1 MTDTGCA
8 PLLEVSGLTKTYGEF
23 KLDGVNLAV
32 EPGSI
37 VGLVG
42 TNGAGK
48 TTLIKAL
55 LGLVKPDGGQAKL
68 FGRPMW
74 ENGNPRAIAQ
84 EAAQVKERVG
94 VVFDGVSFP
103 GELRVRD
110 VARVMPAAY
119 RAWDATL
126 FGSYLERFGLDGRKR
141 VKELSRGMGM
151 KLMLACALSHAA
163 DLLILDEATAGLDP
177 MAREEILGI
186 LRDFMVG
193 GEGRGILLATHITS
207 DLEHIADY
215 VVCLDA
221 GKLAFSLEKDAISD
235 VAGIARC
242 RVAEFEQVLDAGGFE
257 GARFVRNSLNIDVL
271 VPDRRAFARAFPHIA
286 LDRADIESYMSLT
299 LKGEPIES
307 AYGSAHH

>member
-1 MTDTGCA
+1 MTGTACA
-8 PLLEVSGLTKTYGEF
+8 PLLEASGLTKTYGDF

-32 EPGSI
+32 EPGAI

-48 TTLIKAL
+48 TTLIKSL
-55 LGLVKPDGGQAKL
+55 LGLVRPDGGQAKL
-68 FGRPMW
+68 FDRPMW
-74 ENGNPRAIAQ
+74 EGSGSQAAAR

-119 RAWDATL
+119 RSWDAAL

-186 LRDFMVG
+186 LRNFMAG

-215 VVCLDA
+215 VACLDA
-221 GKLAFSLEKDAISD
+221 GKLVFSLEKDAISD
-235 VAGIARC
+235 MAGIARC
-242 RVAEFEQVLDAGGFE
+242 RTAEFGQVLEAGGFE
-257 GARFVRNSLNIDVL
+257 GARFVRNSMNIDVL
-271 VPDRRAFARAFPHIA
+271 VPDRRAFARVFPDIA
-286 LDRADIESYMSLT
+286 LDKADIESYMSLT

-307 AYGSAHH
+307 ACGSAHH

>member
-1 MTDTGCA
+1 MTDMGCV
-8 PLLEVSGLTKTYGEF
+8 PLLEASGLTKTYSDF

-32 EPGSI
+32 EPGSV

-48 TTLIKAL
+48 TTLIKSL
-55 LGLVKPDGGQAKL
+55 LGLVRPDGGQAKL
-68 FGRPMW
+68 FGRSMW
-74 ENGNPRAIAQ
+74 EDGSPRAAAQ

-119 RAWDATL
+119 RTWDTAL

-151 KLMLACALSHAA
+151 KLMLACALSHGA

-186 LRDFMVG
+186 LRDFMAG

-235 VAGIARC
+235 MAGIARC
-242 RVAEFEQVLDAGGFE
+242 RASEFEQVLDADGFE
-257 GARFVRNSLNIDVL
+257 GARFARNSLNIDVL
-271 VPDRRAFARAFPHIA
+271 VPDRRAFARVFPHIA
-286 LDRADIESYMSLT
+286 LDKADIESYMSLT

-307 AYGSAHH
+307 AYGSARH

>member
-1 MTDTGCA
+1 MTGTTCA
-8 PLLEVSGLTKTYGEF
+8 PLLEACGLTKTYGEF
-23 KLDGVNLAV
+23 ELSGVNLAV
-32 EPGSI
+32 EPGSV

-48 TTLIKAL
+48 TTLIKSL
-55 LGLVKPDGGQAKL
+55 LGLVRPDGGQAEL
-68 FGRPMW
+68 FGRSMW
-74 ENGNPRAIAQ
+74 EDGSPRTAAQ

-126 FGSYLERFGLDGRKR
+126 FDSYLERFGLDGRKR

-235 VAGIARC
+235 MAGIARC
-242 RVAEFEQVLDAGGFE
+242 RASELEQVLDAGGFE

>member
-186 LRDFMVG
+186 LRNFMVG

-221 GKLAFSLEKDAISD
+221 GRLAFSLEKDAISD
-235 VAGIARC
+235 MAGIARC
-242 RVAEFEQVLDAGGFE
+242 RAAEFEQVLDAGGFE

-271 VPDRRAFARAFPHIA
+271 VPDCRAFARVFPHIA
-286 LDRADIESYMSLT
+286 LDKADIESYMSLT
-299 LKGEPIES
+299 LKGKPIEF

>member
-1 MTDTGCA
+1 MTGTTCA
-8 PLLEVSGLTKTYGEF
+8 PLLEACGLTKTYGEF
-23 KLDGVNLAV
+23 ELNGVSLAV
-32 EPGSI
+32 EPGSV

-48 TTLIKAL
+48 TTLIKSL
-55 LGLVKPDGGQAKL
+55 LGLVRPDGGQAKL
-68 FGRPMW
+68 FGRSMW
-74 ENGNPRAIAQ
+74 ENGSPRAAAQ

-119 RAWDATL
+119 RTWDTAL

-151 KLMLACALSHAA
+151 KLMLACALSHGA

-186 LRDFMVG
+186 LRDFMAAA
-193 GEGRGILLATHITS
+193 EGRGILLATHITS

-215 VVCLDA
+215 VVCLEVCQDFGHYA
-221 GKLAFSLEKDAISD
+221 
-235 VAGIARC
+235 AR
-242 RVAEFEQVLDAGGFE
+242 
-257 GARFVRNSLNIDVL
+257 
-271 VPDRRAFARAFPHIA
+271 
-286 LDRADIESYMSLT
+286 
-299 LKGEPIES
+299 
-307 AYGSAHH
+307 

>member
-8 PLLEVSGLTKTYGEF
+8 PLLEASGLTKTYGDF

-32 EPGSI
+32 EPGTI

-48 TTLIKAL
+48 TTLIKSL
-55 LGLVKPDGGQAKL
+55 LGLVRPDGGQAKL
-68 FGRPMW
+68 FGRSMW
-74 ENGNPRAIAQ
+74 ERGNQRAAVQ

-193 GEGRGILLATHITS
+193 GAGRGILLATHITS

-221 GKLAFSLEKDAISD
+221 GRLAFSLEKDAISD
-235 VAGIARC
+235 MAGIARC
-242 RVAEFEQVLDAGGFE
+242 RVSEFEQVLDAGGFE
-257 GARFVRNSLNIDVL
+257 GARFVRNSLNVDVL
-271 VPDRRAFARAFPHIA
+271 VSDRRAFARAFPHIA

-299 LKGEPIES
+299 LKGEPIEF
-307 AYGSAHH
+307 A

>member
-8 PLLEVSGLTKTYGEF
+8 SLLEASGLTKTYSDF

-32 EPGSI
+32 EPGSV

-48 TTLIKAL
+48 TTLIKSL
-55 LGLVKPDGGQAKL
+55 LGLVRPDGGQAKL
-68 FGRPMW
+68 FGRSMW
-74 ENGNPRAIAQ
+74 EDGSPRVAAQ

-119 RAWDATL
+119 RTWDTAL
-126 FGSYLERFGLDGRKR
+126 FGCYLERFGLDGRKR

-151 KLMLACALSHAA
+151 KLMLACALSHGA

-186 LRDFMVG
+186 LRDFMAG
-193 GEGRGILLATHITS
+193 AEGRGILLATHITS

-221 GKLAFSLEKDAISD
+221 GKLAFLLEKDTISD
-235 VAGIARC
+235 MAGIARC
-242 RVAEFEQVLDAGGFE
+242 RASEFEQVLDASGFE

-271 VPDRRAFARAFPHIA
+271 VPDRRAFARVFPHIA
-286 LDRADIESYMSLT
+286 LDKADIESYMSLT

>member
-8 PLLEVSGLTKTYGEF
+8 PLLEASGLTKTYSDF

-32 EPGSI
+32 EPGSV

-48 TTLIKAL
+48 TTLIKSL
-55 LGLVKPDGGQAKL
+55 LGLVRPDGGQAKL
-68 FGRPMW
+68 FGRSMW
-74 ENGNPRAIAQ
+74 EDGSPRAAAQ

-119 RAWDATL
+119 RTWDTAL
-126 FGSYLERFGLDGRKR
+126 FGCYLERFGLDGRKR

-151 KLMLACALSHAA
+151 KLMLACALSHSA

-186 LRDFMVG
+186 LRDFMAG

-235 VAGIARC
+235 MAGIARC
-242 RVAEFEQVLDAGGFE
+242 RVSELEQVLDAGGFE
-257 GARFVRNSLNIDVL
+257 GARFVRNSLNTDVL
-271 VPDRRAFARAFPHIA
+271 VPDRRAFARVFPHIA
-286 LDRADIESYMSLT
+286 LDKADIESYMSLT

-307 AYGSAHH
+307 ACGSTLH

>member
-8 PLLEVSGLTKTYGEF
+8 PLLEASGLTKTYSDF

-32 EPGSI
+32 EPGSV

-48 TTLIKAL
+48 TTLIKSL
-55 LGLVKPDGGQAKL
+55 LGLVRPDGGQAKL
-68 FGRPMW
+68 FGRSMW
-74 ENGNPRAIAQ
+74 EDGSPRAAAQ

-119 RAWDATL
+119 RTWDTAL
-126 FGSYLERFGLDGRKR
+126 FGCYLERFGLDGRKR

-151 KLMLACALSHAA
+151 KLMLACALSHGA

-186 LRDFMVG
+186 LRDFMAG

-235 VAGIARC
+235 MAGIARC
-242 RVAEFEQVLDAGGFE
+242 RASEFERVLDAGGVE

-271 VPDRRAFARAFPHIA
+271 VPDRRAFARVFPHIA
-286 LDRADIESYMSLT
+286 LDKADIESYMSLT

>member
-1 MTDTGCA
+1 MTDTLRV
-8 PLLEVSGLTKTYGEF
+8 PLLEASELTKTYGGF
-23 KLDGVNLAV
+23 KLGGVSLAV
-32 EPGSI
+32 EPGTI

-48 TTLIKAL
+48 TTLIKSL
-55 LGLVKPDGGQAKL
+55 LGLVRPDGGQAKL

-74 ENGNPRAIAQ
+74 ENGNQRAAAQ

-110 VARVMPAAY
+110 VARVMPAVY

-193 GEGRGILLATHITS
+193 GAGRGILLATHITS

-235 VAGIARC
+235 MAGIARC
-242 RVAEFEQVLDAGGFE
+242 RTSEFEQVLDAGGFE

-286 LDRADIESYMSLT
+286 LDKADIESYMSLT
-299 LKGEPIES
+299 LKGEPIEF

>member
-1 MTDTGCA
+1 MTGTTCA
-8 PLLEVSGLTKTYGEF
+8 PLLEACGLTKTYGEF
-23 KLDGVNLAV
+23 ELNGVNLAV
-32 EPGSI
+32 EPGSV

-48 TTLIKAL
+48 TTLIKSL
-55 LGLVKPDGGQAKL
+55 LGLVRPDGGQAKL
-68 FGRPMW
+68 FGRSMW
-74 ENGNPRAIAQ
+74 EDGSPRTAAQ
-84 EAAQVKERVG
+84 EAARVKERVG

-119 RAWDATL
+119 RTWDTAL

-151 KLMLACALSHAA
+151 KLMLACALSHGA

-193 GEGRGILLATHITS
+193 GEDRGILLATHITS

-235 VAGIARC
+235 MAGIARC
-242 RVAEFEQVLDAGGFE
+242 RASELEQVLDAGGFE

>member
-1 MTDTGCA
+1 MTNVGCA
-8 PLLEVSGLTKTYGEF
+8 LLLEASGLTKTYGDF

-32 EPGSI
+32 EPGTI

-48 TTLIKAL
+48 TTLIKSL
-55 LGLVKPDGGQAKL
+55 LGLVRPDGGQAKL
-68 FGRPMW
+68 FGRSMW
-74 ENGNPRAIAQ
+74 ERGNQRAAVQ

-103 GELRVRD
+103 AELRVHD

-126 FGSYLERFGLDGRKR
+126 FDSYLERFGLDGRKR

-186 LRDFMVG
+186 LRDFMAG

-221 GKLAFSLEKDAISD
+221 GRLAFSLEKDAISD
-235 VAGIARC
+235 MAGIARC
-242 RVAEFEQVLDAGGFE
+242 RASEFEQVLDAGGFE

>member
-8 PLLEVSGLTKTYGEF
+8 PLLEASGLTKTYSDF

-32 EPGSI
+32 EPGSV

-48 TTLIKAL
+48 TTLIKSL
-55 LGLVKPDGGQAKL
+55 LGLVRPDGGQAKL
-68 FGRPMW
+68 FGRSMW
-74 ENGNPRAIAQ
+74 EDGSPRAAAQ

-119 RAWDATL
+119 RTWDTAL

-151 KLMLACALSHAA
+151 KLMLACALSHGA
-163 DLLILDEATAGLDP
+163 DLLILDAATAGLDP

-186 LRDFMVG
+186 LRDFMAG

-235 VAGIARC
+235 MAGIARC
-242 RVAEFEQVLDAGGFE
+242 RASEFEQVLDADGFE

-271 VPDRRAFARAFPHIA
+271 VPDRRAFARAFPHVA
-286 LDRADIESYMSLT
+286 LDKADIESYMSLT

-307 AYGSAHH
+307 AYGLARH

>member
-1 MTDTGCA
+1 MTDMGCA
-8 PLLEVSGLTKTYGEF
+8 PLLEASGLTKTYSDF

-32 EPGSI
+32 EPGSV

-48 TTLIKAL
+48 TTLIKSL
-55 LGLVKPDGGQAKL
+55 LGLVRPDGGQAKL
-68 FGRPMW
+68 FGRSMW
-74 ENGNPRAIAQ
+74 EDGSPRAAAQ

-119 RAWDATL
+119 RTWDTAL

-151 KLMLACALSHAA
+151 KLMLACALSHGA

-186 LRDFMVG
+186 LRDFMAG

-235 VAGIARC
+235 MAGIARC
-242 RVAEFEQVLDAGGFE
+242 RASEFEQVLDADGFE

-271 VPDRRAFARAFPHIA
+271 VPDRRAFARAFPHVA
-286 LDRADIESYMSLT
+286 LDKADIESYMSLT

-307 AYGSAHH
+307 AYGSARH

>member
-1 MTDTGCA
+1 MTNAGCA
-8 PLLEVSGLTKTYGEF
+8 PLLEASGLTKTYGDF

-32 EPGSI
+32 EPGTI

-48 TTLIKAL
+48 TTLIKSL
-55 LGLVKPDGGQAKL
+55 LGLVRPDGGQAKL
-68 FGRPMW
+68 LGRSMW
-74 ENGNPRAIAQ
+74 ERGNQRASAQ

-119 RAWDATL
+119 RVWDAAL

-235 VAGIARC
+235 MAGIARC
-242 RVAEFEQVLDAGGFE
+242 RAAEFEQILDAGGFE
-257 GARFVRNSLNIDVL
+257 GARFVRNSLNVDVL
-271 VPDRRAFARAFPHIA
+271 VSDRRAFARAFPHIA
-286 LDRADIESYMSLT
+286 LDKADIESYMSLT

>member
-8 PLLEVSGLTKTYGEF
+8 PLLEASGLTKTYSDF

-32 EPGSI
+32 EPGSV

-48 TTLIKAL
+48 TTLIKSL
-55 LGLVKPDGGQAKL
+55 LGLVRPDGGQAKL
-68 FGRPMW
+68 FGRSMW
-74 ENGNPRAIAQ
+74 EDGSPRAAAQ

-103 GELRVRD
+103 GELLVRD

-119 RAWDATL
+119 RTWDTAL
-126 FGSYLERFGLDGRKR
+126 FGCYLERFGLDGRKR

-151 KLMLACALSHAA
+151 KLMLACALSHSA

-186 LRDFMVG
+186 LRDFMAG

-235 VAGIARC
+235 MAGIARC
-242 RVAEFEQVLDAGGFE
+242 RASELEQVLDAGGFE
-257 GARFVRNSLNIDVL
+257 GARFVRNSLNTDVL
-271 VPDRRAFARAFPHIA
+271 VPDRRAFARVFPHIA
-286 LDRADIESYMSLT
+286 LDKADIESYMSLT

>member
-8 PLLEVSGLTKTYGEF
+8 PLLEASGLTKTYSDF

-32 EPGSI
+32 EPGSV

-48 TTLIKAL
+48 TTLIKSL
-55 LGLVKPDGGQAKL
+55 LGLVRPDGGQAKL
-68 FGRPMW
+68 FGRSMW
-74 ENGNPRAIAQ
+74 EDGSPRAAAQ

-119 RAWDATL
+119 RTWDTAL

-151 KLMLACALSHAA
+151 KLMLACALSHGA

-186 LRDFMVG
+186 LRDFMAG

-235 VAGIARC
+235 MAGIARC
-242 RVAEFEQVLDAGGFE
+242 RASEFEQVLDADGFE

-271 VPDRRAFARAFPHIA
+271 VPDRRAFARAFPHVA
-286 LDRADIESYMSLT
+286 LDKADIESYMSLT

-307 AYGSAHH
+307 AYGLARH

>member
-8 PLLEVSGLTKTYGEF
+8 PLLEASGLTKTYGDF
-23 KLDGVNLAV
+23 RLDGVNLAV
-32 EPGSI
+32 EPGTI

-48 TTLIKAL
+48 TTLIKSL
-55 LGLVKPDGGQAKL
+55 LGLVHPDGGQAKL
-68 FGRPMW
+68 FGRSMW
-74 ENGNPRAIAQ
+74 ERGNQRAAVQ

-119 RAWDATL
+119 RAWDATQ

-221 GKLAFSLEKDAISD
+221 GRLAFSLEKDAISD
-235 VAGIARC
+235 MAGIARC
-242 RVAEFEQVLDAGGFE
+242 RVSEFEQVLDAGGFE

>member
-221 GKLAFSLEKDAISD
+221 GRLAFSLEKDAISD
-235 VAGIARC
+235 MAGIARC

-271 VPDRRAFARAFPHIA
+271 VPDSRAFARAFPHIA

>member
-8 PLLEVSGLTKTYGEF
+8 PLLEASELTKTYGEF
-23 KLDGVNLAV
+23 ELDGVNLAV
-32 EPGSI
+32 EPGSV

-48 TTLIKAL
+48 TTLIKSL
-55 LGLVKPDGGQAKL
+55 LGLVRPDGGQAKL
-68 FGRPMW
+68 FGRSMW
-74 ENGNPRAIAQ
+74 ENGSPRAAAQ

-110 VARVMPAAY
+110 VACVMPAAY
-119 RAWDATL
+119 RAWDAAL

-151 KLMLACALSHAA
+151 KLMLACALSHGA

-177 MAREEILGI
+177 MAREEILGM
-186 LRDFMVG
+186 LRDFMAG
-193 GEGRGILLATHITS
+193 AEGRGILLATHITS

-221 GKLAFSLEKDAISD
+221 GKLAFSLEKDTISD
-235 VAGIARC
+235 MAGIARC
-242 RVAEFEQVLDAGGFE
+242 RASEFEQVLDAGGFE
-257 GARFVRNSLNIDVL
+257 GARFVRNSLNIDLL

-286 LDRADIESYMSLT
+286 LDKADIESYMFLT
-299 LKGEPIES
+299 LKGEPLES

>member
-8 PLLEVSGLTKTYGEF
+8 PLLEASGLTKTYGDF
-23 KLDGVNLAV
+23 RLDGVNLAV
-32 EPGSI
+32 EPGTI

-48 TTLIKAL
+48 TTLIKSL
-55 LGLVKPDGGQAKL
+55 LGLVRPDGGQAKL
-68 FGRPMW
+68 LGRSMW
-74 ENGNPRAIAQ
+74 ENGNPRAVAQ

-110 VARVMPAAY
+110 VARAMHAAY

-126 FGSYLERFGLDGRKR
+126 FGGYLECFGLDGRKR

-235 VAGIARC
+235 MAGIARC
-242 RVAEFEQVLDAGGFE
+242 RVSEFEQVLDAGGFE

-271 VPDRRAFARAFPHIA
+271 VPDRRAFARAFPHSA

>member
-8 PLLEVSGLTKTYGEF
+8 LLLEASGLTKTYGDF

-32 EPGSI
+32 EPGTI

-48 TTLIKAL
+48 TTLIKSL
-55 LGLVKPDGGQAKL
+55 LGLVRPDGGQAKL
-68 FGRPMW
+68 FGRSMW
-74 ENGNPRAIAQ
+74 ENGNRRAVVQ

-103 GELRVRD
+103 AELRVRD
-110 VARVMPAAY
+110 VAHVMHAAY

-126 FGSYLERFGLDGRKR
+126 FGSYLEIFGLDGRKR

-186 LRDFMVG
+186 LRDFMAG

-235 VAGIARC
+235 IAGIARC
-242 RVAEFEQVLDAGGFE
+242 RVSEFEQVLDAGGFE

-271 VPDRRAFARAFPHIA
+271 VPDRRAFARAFPHIS

>member
-8 PLLEVSGLTKTYGEF
+8 PLLEASGLTKTYSDF

-32 EPGSI
+32 EPGSV

-48 TTLIKAL
+48 TTLIKSL
-55 LGLVKPDGGQAKL
+55 LGLVRPDGGQAKL
-68 FGRPMW
+68 FGRSMW
-74 ENGNPRAIAQ
+74 EDGSPRAAAQ

-103 GELRVRD
+103 GELLVRD

-119 RAWDATL
+119 RTWDTAL
-126 FGSYLERFGLDGRKR
+126 FGCYLERFGLDGRKR

-151 KLMLACALSHAA
+151 KLMLACALSHGA

-186 LRDFMVG
+186 LRDFMAG

-235 VAGIARC
+235 MAGIARC
-242 RVAEFEQVLDAGGFE
+242 RASELEQVLDAGGFE
-257 GARFVRNSLNIDVL
+257 GARFVRNSLNTDVL
-271 VPDRRAFARAFPHIA
+271 VPDRRAFARVFPHIA
-286 LDRADIESYMSLT
+286 LDKADIESYMSLT

>member
-8 PLLEVSGLTKTYGEF
+8 PLLEASGLTKTYGDF
-23 KLDGVNLAV
+23 RLDGVNLAV
-32 EPGSI
+32 EPGTI

-48 TTLIKAL
+48 TTLIKSL
-55 LGLVKPDGGQAKL
+55 LGLVRPDGGQAKL
-68 FGRPMW
+68 FGRSMW
-74 ENGNPRAIAQ
+74 ERGNQRAAVQ
-84 EAAQVKERVG
+84 EAAQVKEHVG

-235 VAGIARC
+235 MAGIARC
-242 RVAEFEQVLDAGGFE
+242 RVSEFEQVLDAGGFE

-271 VPDRRAFARAFPHIA
+271 VPDRRDFAHAFPHIA

-299 LKGEPIES
+299 LKGEPIEP
-307 AYGSAHH
+307 AYGSTHH

>member
-221 GKLAFSLEKDAISD
+221 GRLAFSLEKDAISD
-235 VAGIARC
+235 MAGIARC